1 MRITVIFPVDV
12 YIKIESI
19 EQLNEVLKSIRDV
32 RKANPTESVRVTVE
46 IGSQV

>member
-1 MRITVIFPVDV
+1 MVTLPVDV
-12 YIKIESI
+12 HIKIESI

-32 RKANPTESVRVTVE
+32 REANPTVTIKATIE